1 MLSSSASR
9 REVGGG
15 GAASSTKSGELS
27 LSKVASVAIRE
38 SSGSGSGGI
47 SKSSELLSRAG
58 TMAAAR
64 EAAAAAVHHEGWM
77 VRYGRRKIGRS
88 FFHTRYFVL
97 DSRLLAYYKKKPKDN
112 MVPALTPSSFIN
124 QSIITTRTNFK
135 HSYYHCLVLIFLP
148 LAYACLANYI
158 V

>member
-9 REVGGG
+9 REAGGG

-38 SSGSGSGGI
+38 SSGSGGI
-47 SKSSELLSRAG
+47 SKSSELLPRAG

>member
-1 MLSSSASR
+1 MMLSSSASR
-9 REVGGG
+9 REAGGG

-38 SSGSGSGGI
+38 SSGSGGI
-47 SKSSELLSRAG
+47 SKSSELLPRAG